1 MIGQL
6 ATAKPLL
13 AVAGLLLASLA
24 GNVWQGWHSVN
35 AAADC
40 RAQRE
45 AAAATGEERGRRLAA
60 EETATRTGLVA
71 AMASADNARL
81 LADLEAI
88 ADRARQTR
96 TVYRDRIREI
106 PAATCAP
113 GADRMQAA
121 NAAIGGAE

>member
-1 MIGQL
+1 MARL
-6 ATAKPLL
+6 AAAKPLL
-13 AVAGLLLASLA
+13 AVTGLLLASLA
-24 GNVWQGWHSVN
+24 GNVWQLRQGVE

-60 EETATRTGLVA
+60 EETAARTAQIA
-71 AMASADNARL
+71 AAAASDHVQL
-81 LADLEAI
+81 LADLRAI
-88 ADRARQTR
+88 ADRGQQTR

-113 GADRMQAA
+113 GAERMDAA
-121 NAAIGGAE
+121 NAAIGGD